1 MADTDLL
8 SAPTMIGVIRPAG
21 TETATEMSTSFELSP
36 DGRWAAY
43 VSHKSGRDELY
54 VRRFPNADAEI
65 QISVNGGVEPK
76 WRDDGKEL
84 FYLAPD
90 RGLMAVS
97 VRTGVTVEP
106 GPPTRLF
113 QTLMSNVPNGGY
125 TRNQYVVGAKGQ
137 RFLINQTTGNA
148 YPAPITVLASAF

>member
-1 MADTDLL
+1 
-8 SAPTMIGVIRPAG
+8 
-21 TETATEMSTSFELSP
+21 MSTSFELSP

-43 VSHKSGRDELY
+43 VSHKSGRDEVY
-54 VRRFPNADAEI
+54 VGRFPNADAEI

-148 YPAPITVLASAF
+148 YPAPITVLVNWTARLRK